1 MNEQLTKIAN
11 AIKSA
16 NVDNASRK
24 AMGEEMFKQF
34 GSSRTKLIDF
44 LAACGVTRTTRNILN
59 PDAGEFEIAINTPH
73 YCDPG
78 YESYHS
84 M

>member
-1 MNEQLTKIAN
+1 MKKETIAIAA

-16 NVDNASRK
+16 DADNASRK
-24 AMGEEMFKQF
+24 AIGTAIFATLDDKRTTLIQF
-34 GSSRTKLIDF
+34 LGR
-44 LAACGVTRTTRNILN
+44 CGVTKTTCNILN
-59 PDAGEFEIAINTPH
+59 PDFGEFEIAIDTPH